1 MGKRIILFD
10 QHHPDEPLEAEVEH
24 WSATELS
31 LTIPNKQVSF
41 KLLRQNPESPF
52 QGSLDGRNFVF
63 NPTESAYAALF
74 KTSF

>member
-24 WSATELS
+24 WSQTELT
-31 LTIPNKQVSF
+31 LTIPSTYVSF
-41 KLLRQNPESPF
+41 KLLRQNPESLF
-52 QGSLDGRNFVF
+52 QESLDGRNFVF
-63 NPTESAYAALF
+63 DPTESAYAALF